1 MKVGRYI
8 KEARIKKGM
17 TQEELALKTNINIR
31 TIQRIENDEVT
42 ARAYTLRI
50 IAEVLNIDL
59 AAVQPDELQVHPD
72 DIEQQNKTMLVL
84 LHLSGLLLLPA
95 LMIWLFEKG
104 TTKGVREHGIDV
116 INFQLSMLV
125 ILLPLLLLPALAI
138 LIAIFTTVVVLVN
151 TIKVAANKPYH
162 YPLTISFLK
171 KQQAISMPG

>member
-1 MKVGRYI
+1 
-8 KEARIKKGM
+8 M

-42 ARAYTLRI
+42 ARAYSLRV
-50 IAEVLNIDL
+50 IAEVLDVDL
-59 AAVQPDELQVHPD
+59 AALQPDELQVHPD

-116 INFQLSMLV
+116 INF
-125 ILLPLLLLPALAI
+125 
-138 LIAIFTTVVVLVN
+138 
-151 TIKVAANKPYH
+151 H
-162 YPLTISFLK
+162 
-171 KQQAISMPG
+171 